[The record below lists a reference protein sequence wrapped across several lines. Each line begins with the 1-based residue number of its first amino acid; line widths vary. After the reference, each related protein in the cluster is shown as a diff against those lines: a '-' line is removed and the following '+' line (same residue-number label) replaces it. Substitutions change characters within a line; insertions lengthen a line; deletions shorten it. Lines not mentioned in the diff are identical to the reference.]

1 MRGKLFSSSLTALVV
16 SCLLIAYSG
25 RPTDIT
31 AVVGFAGL
39 IFALALAIFGFY
51 YRDNRDQPLEIGPE
65 EKSALRQEFL
75 KNGEVSAIKRLR
87 ENHPKVSIVDARDAL
102 RTLIK

>member
-1 MRGKLFSSSLTALVV
+1 MRGKLFNSSLTALTVN
-16 SCLLIAYSG
+16 CLLIAYSG

-31 AVVGFAGL
+31 AVVGYAGL
-39 IFALALAIFGFY
+39 IFALALAVFGLY

-87 ENHPKVSIVDARDAL
+87 ENHPNVSIVDARHAL